1 MMELLCG
8 AGTFLTSF
16 IVASVANENFWTNLL
31 IAIISAVVY
40 AVLNI
45 GVKII
50 TSILEKKG
58 LISSEHKKMIDET
71 ADDLADDG
79 KINNSNKKD

>member
-1 MMELLCG
+1 MVELLCG
-8 AGTFLTSF
+8 AGTFCTTF
-16 IVASVANENFWTNLL
+16 VVASIANENFLTNLL
-31 IAIISAVVY
+31 IAVISAVIY

-58 LISSEHKKMIDET
+58 IISSEHKKMIDET